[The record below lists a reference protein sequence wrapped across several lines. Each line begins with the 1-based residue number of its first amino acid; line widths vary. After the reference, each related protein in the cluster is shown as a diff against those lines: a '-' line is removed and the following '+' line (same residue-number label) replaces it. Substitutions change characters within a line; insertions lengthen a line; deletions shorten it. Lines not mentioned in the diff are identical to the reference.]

1 MFWHSQT
8 RGDRLIVSIRKGHRT
23 ASFDMS
29 CLMLKLKLFGC
40 WRFFL
45 DYDWTMIN
53 HVDDFFF
60 SKLWVDHDSML
71 RFGETSSCSNH
82 VLCGLWKGR
91 KNFSHILPFLDQMKI
106 FMLTWH
112 FWWLTGLRLQHL
124 AHPGGRSF
132 WPTTVDLYIAWLVV
146 SHLISLRVF
155 HPYTIHTWED
165 PMINHPYLSIEFG
178 KIQTSQFN
186 EWVPSIQI
194 VDCSRI
200 YH

>member
-1 MFWHSQT
+1 MANT
-8 RGDRLIVSIRKGHRT
+8 RCGVCWWYVLTFPDSGWSFDSFNQKGTRT

-53 HVDDFFF
+53 HVDDFF

-91 KNFSHILPFLDQMKI
+91 KIFSHILPFLDQMKI

-124 AHPGGRSF
+124 AHPGGRLF
-132 WPTTVDLYIAWLVV
+132 GR
-146 SHLISLRVF
+146 LRW
-155 HPYTIHTWED
+155 TCT
-165 PMINHPYLSIEFG
+165 
-178 KIQTSQFN
+178 
-186 EWVPSIQI
+186 
-194 VDCSRI
+194 
-200 YH
+200 